1 MARGV
6 VRARQFLSD
15 FAAVPLERM
24 SPAEAV
30 ARARQLAAE
39 LKSDAAHSPWLAD
52 VIANAA

>member
-1 MARGV
+1 
-6 VRARQFLSD
+6 
-15 FAAVPLERM
+15 M

-30 ARARQLAAE
+30 ARARQLASE